1 MKERLIFYA
10 HRLVLIGLMIYMGFL
25 AYNVLNDPQKSIFV
39 LPSFVFLC
47 GILYCGDKVLPL
59 IQGTFM
65 ISLVIQLFVLLT
77 TVGCL
82 LFSFKSSTT
91 FEPSFIFNL
100 MESIG
105 INVFLIGICF
115 YFPRIINYLG
125 SK

>member
-1 MKERLIFYA
+1 MKERLTFYT
-10 HRLVLIGLMIYMGFL
+10 HRLVLMGLMIYLCFL
-25 AYNVLNDPQKSIFV
+25 AYEVFNNPQKSIFV
-39 LPSFVFLC
+39 MPTFVFLC

-59 IQGTFM
+59 IQGTLM
-65 ISLVIQLFVLLT
+65 ISLVIQLFVLLI

-82 LFSFKSSTT
+82 FFSIKSSTT

-100 MESIG
+100 MESMG
-105 INVFLIGICF
+105 FNVFLIGICF

>member
-1 MKERLIFYA
+1 MKERLTFYT
-10 HRLVLIGLMIYMGFL
+10 HRLVLMGLMIYLCFL
-25 AYNVLNDPQKSIFV
+25 AYDVFNNPQKSIFV
-39 LPSFVFLC
+39 MPTFVFLC

-59 IQGTFM
+59 IQGTLM
-65 ISLVIQLFVLLT
+65 ISLVIQLFVLLI

-82 LFSFKSSTT
+82 FFSIKSSAT

-100 MESIG
+100 MESMG
-105 INVFLIGICF
+105 FNVFLIGICF